1 VNFFEAQD
9 RSRRMSRWLVV
20 VFLLATAAIIAA
32 VTLIVAAALALMQP
46 EGAVRALNGGWP
58 GGNTR
63 LLGTVAL
70 ATAGVIGLASLY
82 RTARLS
88 DGGGQVARELGAT
101 PVPTDVQDPLRLRL
115 RNVVEEMAIASGV
128 PVPEIYVLEEEPGI
142 NAFAAGF
149 NPGDAAIAVTRGTLE
164 TLDRDELQGVV
175 AHEFSHILN
184 GDMRLNIRLM
194 GLLFG
199 ILAIALAGRMVLRGT
214 RHVRLSGR
222 SGRGGAPVVLVIG
235 VGLFLIGSIG
245 VLFARLIK
253 AGVSR
258 QREYLADASAVQF
271 TRQTRGIA
279 GALKKIAASSAG
291 SRFRAAD
298 PEEVSHMLFAFG
310 GRSFT
315 RLMATHPPLEQ
326 RILALDPSFDPESL
340 ADIAADT
347 DTGTA
352 DERMAGLTGGGGAAG
367 AAGAAEA
374 IHLDGERIAASI
386 GNPGD
391 EQVAFAGRLRR
402 SIPEEVAHAAH
413 SRDGAV
419 LLALALILHAD
430 PATRQRQIALLQSR
444 IGELRTGRVERLY
457 RDAAAL
463 GPLYRLPLLE
473 LAFPALKDR
482 PRAQL
487 AFVVELGEELA
498 TLDGTLD
505 FYEYCVTRTLR
516 GHLSEALAPRA
527 EARREGSAIGRRRD
541 TRSAVHRLL
550 ATLAAHGARSEEA
563 SRRAYAAGIATLDGD
578 WPPYRPL
585 TDWQQELD
593 ASLRTLRQL
602 SGRARR
608 RVVVALVAVIRH
620 DRRTTLAEA
629 ELLRAVCAML
639 DCPLPPLA
647 TEVTE
652 D

>member
-1 VNFFEAQD
+1 MNFFDAQD
-9 RSRRMSRWLVV
+9 RSRRTSRWLVV
-20 VFLLATAAIIAA
+20 VFLLATAAIIGA
-32 VTLIVAAALALMQP
+32 VTLIVAAALALLQP
-46 EGAVRALNGGWP
+46 EGALGVMNGDWLA
-58 GGNTR
+58 GNAG

-70 ATAGVIGLASLY
+70 ATGGAIGLASLY

-149 NPGDAAIAVTRGTLE
+149 NSGDAAIAVTRGTLE

-199 ILAIALAGRMVLRGT
+199 ILAIALAGRMVLHGT

-222 SGRGGAPVVLVIG
+222 SGRGGAPVVLAVG

-279 GALKKIAASSAG
+279 GALKKIAAASAG

-315 RLMATHPPLEQ
+315 RLMATHPPLGK

-340 ADIAADT
+340 
-347 DTGTA
+347 GG
-352 DERMAGLTGGGGAAG
+352 MAVDGGAAAEEG
-367 AAGAAEA
+367 RIADLAADAGAGEVS
-374 IHLDGERIAASI
+374 LDGERIAASI
-386 GNPGD
+386 GNPGQ

-402 SIPEEVAHAAH
+402 TIPEEVGHAAH

-419 LLALALILHAD
+419 LLALALVLNAD
-430 PATRQRQIALLQSR
+430 PAARRRQSALLESR
-444 IGELRTGRVERLY
+444 IGAARTRRVERLY
-457 RDAAAL
+457 EEAAAL

-482 PRAQL
+482 PQAQL
-487 AFVVELGEELA
+487 SFVIDLGEELSA
-498 TLDGTLD
+498 LDGRLD
-505 FYEYCVTRTLR
+505 FYEYCFTRTLR

-527 EARREGSAIGRRRD
+527 EARREGTGIGRRDAR
-541 TRSAVHRLL
+541 TAVHRLL
-550 ATLAAHGARSEEA
+550 ATLAAHGARSEDA
-563 SRRAYAAGIATLDGD
+563 SRRAYAAGIETLDGD
-578 WPPYRPL
+578 WPAYRPL
-585 TDWQQELD
+585 TEWQRELD
-593 ASLRTLRQL
+593 ASLHTLRHL
-602 SGRARR
+602 SGAARR

-647 TEVTE
+647 AEVTA

>member
-1 VNFFEAQD
+1 MNFFEAQD
-9 RSRRMSRWLVV
+9 RSRRTSRWLVV
-20 VFLLATAAIIAA
+20 VFLLATAAIIGA
-32 VTLIVAAALALMQP
+32 VTLIVAGALALLQP
-46 EGAVRALNGGWP
+46 EGALRVMNGSWLA
-58 GGNTR
+58 GNAG

-70 ATAGVIGLASLY
+70 ATGSAIGLASLY

-149 NPGDAAIAVTRGTLE
+149 NSGDAAIAVTRGTLE

-199 ILAIALAGRMVLRGT
+199 ILAIALAGRMVLHGT

-279 GALKKIAASSAG
+279 GALKKIAASAAG

-315 RLMATHPPLEQ
+315 RLMATHPPLEK

-340 ADIAADT
+340 A
-347 DTGTA
+347 
-352 DERMAGLTGGGGAAG
+352 GLSLDGGGATEEGRTAG
-367 AAGAAEA
+367 LAAGAGGGAGEVV
-374 IHLDGERIAASI
+374 LDGERIAASI
-386 GNPGD
+386 GNPGE

-402 SIPEEVAHAAH
+402 TIPEEVAHAAH
-413 SRDGAV
+413 SGDGAV
-419 LLALALILHAD
+419 LLALALVLQGD
-430 PATRQRQIALLQSR
+430 PAARQRQTALLESR
-444 IGELRTGRVERLY
+444 IGAARTRRVDRLY
-457 RDAAAL
+457 EEAAAL

-482 PRAQL
+482 PQAQL
-487 AFVVELGEELA
+487 AFVVDLGEELTA
-498 TLDGTLD
+498 LDGRLD
-505 FYEYCVTRTLR
+505 FYEYCFTRTLR

-527 EARREGSAIGRRRD
+527 EARREGTGIRRRD
-541 TRSAVHRLL
+541 ARTAVQRLL

-563 SRRAYAAGIATLDGD
+563 SRRAYDAGIETLDGD

-585 TDWQQELD
+585 TDWQRELD
-593 ASLRTLRQL
+593 ASLHTLRHL
-602 SGRARR
+602 SGAARR

-647 TEVTE
+647 AEVTA

>member
-1 VNFFEAQD
+1 MNFFEAQD
-9 RSRRMSRWLVV
+9 RSRRTSRWLVA

-46 EGAVRALNGGWP
+46 EGAAGLIYGGRLSANA
-58 GGNTR
+58 G

-70 ATAGVIGLASLY
+70 ATGGVIGLASLY

-101 PVPTDVQDPLRLRL
+101 PVPTDVQEPLRLRL

-214 RHVRLSGR
+214 GHVRLSGR

-271 TRQTRGIA
+271 TRQTQGIA
-279 GALKKIAASSAG
+279 GALKKIAAASAG

-326 RILALDPSFDPESL
+326 RILALDPSFDPDSL
-340 ADIAADT
+340 ADIAA
-347 DTGTA
+347 GGVAA
-352 DERMAGLTGGGGAAG
+352 DEEGRVAGLAAG
-367 AAGAAEA
+367 AAGAAEVP
-374 IHLDGERIAASI
+374 LDAERITASI

-402 SIPEEVAHAAH
+402 TIPEEVHHAAH
-413 SRDGAV
+413 SRDGSV
-419 LLALALILHAD
+419 LLALALVLHAE
-430 PATRQRQIALLQSR
+430 PAARQRQLALLQSR
-444 IGELRTGRVERLY
+444 IGEARTRRVERLHE
-457 RDAAAL
+457 DCAAL

-473 LAFPALKDR
+473 PAFPALKDR
-482 PRAQL
+482 PQAQL
-487 AFVVELGEELA
+487 AFLVELGEELT
-498 TLDGTLD
+498 TLDGALD
-505 FYEYCVTRTLR
+505 FYEYCFTRTLR

-527 EARREGSAIGRRRD
+527 EARRDGTDIDRRKAR
-541 TRSAVHRLL
+541 TAVQRLL
-550 ATLAAHGARSEEA
+550 ATVAAHGARNEEA
-563 SRRAYAAGIATLDGD
+563 SRRAYEAGVATLDGD

-585 TDWQQELD
+585 SDWQRELD
-593 ASLRTLRQL
+593 ASLQILRHL

-608 RVVVALVAVIRH
+608 RVVVALIAVIRH

-647 TEVTE
+647 AEVAE
-652 D
+652 H

>member
-9 RSRRMSRWLVV
+9 RSRRTSRWLVI

-32 VTLIVAAALALMQP
+32 VTLIAATALALLQP
-46 EGAVRALNGGWP
+46 EGAVRLLNGDWLA
-58 GGNTR
+58 GNAG
-63 LLGTVAL
+63 LLGAVAL
-70 ATAGVIGLASLY
+70 ATGGAIGLASLY

-101 PVPTDVQDPLRLRL
+101 PVPTDVHDPLRLRL

-128 PVPEIYVLEEEPGI
+128 PVPEIYVLEEEQGI

-149 NPGDAAIAVTRGTLE
+149 NPGDAAVAVTRGTLE
-164 TLDRDELQGVV
+164 RLDRDELQGVI
-175 AHEFSHILN
+175 AHEFSHVLN

-199 ILAIALAGRMVLRGT
+199 ILAIALAGRMVLHGT

-235 VGLFLIGSIG
+235 AGLFLIGSIG

-291 SRFRAAD
+291 SRLRAAD

-315 RLMATHPPLEQ
+315 RLMATHPPLEK

-340 ADIAADT
+340 AGMPVDG
-347 DTGTA
+347 GTA
-352 DERMAGLTGGGGAAG
+352 AEEGRIAGLAAGVGGGAGEVA
-367 AAGAAEA
+367 
-374 IHLDGERIAASI
+374 LDGERIAASI
-386 GNPGD
+386 GNPGE

-402 SIPEEVAHAAH
+402 TIPEEIEHAAH
-413 SRDGAV
+413 SRDGSV
-419 LLALALILHAD
+419 LLALALVLNAD
-430 PATRQRQIALLQSR
+430 PAARQRQTALLQSR
-444 IGELRTGRVERLY
+444 IGGARTRRVERLHEE
-457 RDAAAL
+457 AAAL

-482 PRAQL
+482 PQAQL
-487 AFVVELGEELA
+487 AFVVDLGEELTA
-498 TLDGTLD
+498 LDGRLD
-505 FYEYCVTRTLR
+505 FYEYCFTRTLR

-527 EARREGSAIGRRRD
+527 AARRQGTGMRRRD
-541 TRSAVHRLL
+541 ARTGVHRLL

-563 SRRAYAAGIATLDGD
+563 GRRAYAAGIETLDGH
-578 WPPYRPL
+578 WPPYRPVD
-585 TDWQQELD
+585 DWQRELD
-593 ASLRTLRQL
+593 ASLHTLRHL
-602 SGRARR
+602 SGTARR

-647 TEVTE
+647 AEVTAG
-652 D
+652 

>member
-1 VNFFEAQD
+1 MNFFEAQD
-9 RSRRMSRWLVV
+9 RSRRTSRWLVAA
-20 VFLLATAAIIAA
+20 FLLATTAIIAA
-32 VTLIVAAALALMQP
+32 VTLIVAAALALLQP
-46 EGAVRALNGGWP
+46 DTAAGLLNGGQLSANA
-58 GGNTR
+58 G

-164 TLDRDELQGVV
+164 TLDRDELQGVI
-175 AHEFSHILN
+175 AHEFSHVLN

-222 SGRGGAPVVLVIG
+222 SGRGGAPVVLLIG

-279 GALKKIAASSAG
+279 GALKKIAAASAG

-315 RLMATHPPLEQ
+315 RLMATHPPLDK
-326 RILALDPSFDPESL
+326 RILALDPSFDPDSL
-340 ADIAADT
+340 ADIAA
-347 DTGTA
+347 GGQTA
-352 DERMAGLTGGGGAAG
+352 AEEGRVAGLAAG
-367 AAGAAEA
+367 AAGGSEIA
-374 IHLDGERIAASI
+374 LDAERITASI

-402 SIPEEVAHAAH
+402 TIPEEVHHAAH
-413 SRDGAV
+413 CRDGAV
-419 LLALALILHAD
+419 LLTLALVLHAE
-430 PATRQRQIALLQSR
+430 PAARQRQVALLQSR
-444 IGELRTGRVERLY
+444 IGEARTRRVEQLHG
-457 RDAAAL
+457 DCAAL

-482 PRAQL
+482 PQAQL
-487 AFVVELGEELA
+487 AFLVDLSEELT
-498 TLDGTLD
+498 TLDGALD
-505 FYEYCVTRTLR
+505 FYEYCFTRTLR

-527 EARREGSAIGRRRD
+527 EARREGTGIGRRAARA
-541 TRSAVHRLL
+541 AVHRLL
-550 ATLAAHGARSEEA
+550 TTLAAHGARSEEA
-563 SRRAYAAGIATLDGD
+563 SRRAYEAGIETLDGD
-578 WPPYRPL
+578 WPPYHPL
-585 TDWQQELD
+585 ADWQRELD
-593 ASLRTLRQL
+593 ASLQILRHL

-608 RVVVALVAVIRH
+608 RLVVALIGVIRH

-647 TEVTE
+647 AEVAE
-652 D
+652 H

>member
-1 VNFFEAQD
+1 MNFFDAQD
-9 RSRRMSRWLVV
+9 RSRRTSRWLVV
-20 VFLLATAAIIAA
+20 VFLLATAAIIGA
-32 VTLIVAAALALMQP
+32 VTLIVAAALALLQP
-46 EGAVRALNGGWP
+46 EGALGVMNGDWLA
-58 GGNTR
+58 GNAG

-70 ATAGVIGLASLY
+70 ATGGAIGLASLY

-149 NPGDAAIAVTRGTLE
+149 NSGDAAIAVTRGTLE

-199 ILAIALAGRMVLRGT
+199 ILAIALAGRMVLHGT

-222 SGRGGAPVVLVIG
+222 SGRGGAPVVLVVG

-279 GALKKIAASSAG
+279 GALKKIAAASAG

-315 RLMATHPPLEQ
+315 RLMATHPPLGK

-340 ADIAADT
+340 
-347 DTGTA
+347 GG
-352 DERMAGLTGGGGAAG
+352 MAVDGGAAAEEG
-367 AAGAAEA
+367 RIADLAADAGAGEVS
-374 IHLDGERIAASI
+374 LDGERIAASI
-386 GNPGD
+386 GNPGQ

-402 SIPEEVAHAAH
+402 TIPEEVGHAAH

-419 LLALALILHAD
+419 LLTLALVLNAD
-430 PATRQRQIALLQSR
+430 PAARRRQSALLESR
-444 IGELRTGRVERLY
+444 IGAARTRRVERLY
-457 RDAAAL
+457 EEAAAL

-482 PRAQL
+482 PQAQL
-487 AFVVELGEELA
+487 SFVIDLGEELSA
-498 TLDGTLD
+498 LDGRLD
-505 FYEYCVTRTLR
+505 FYEYCFTRTLR

-527 EARREGSAIGRRRD
+527 EARREGTGIGRRDAR
-541 TRSAVHRLL
+541 TAVHRLL
-550 ATLAAHGARSEEA
+550 ATLAAHGARSEDA
-563 SRRAYAAGIATLDGD
+563 SRRAYAAGIETLDGD
-578 WPPYRPL
+578 WPAYRPL
-585 TDWQQELD
+585 TEWQRELD
-593 ASLRTLRQL
+593 ASLHTLRHL
-602 SGRARR
+602 SGAARR

-647 TEVTE
+647 AEVTA

>member
-1 VNFFEAQD
+1 
-9 RSRRMSRWLVV
+9 
-20 VFLLATAAIIAA
+20 
-32 VTLIVAAALALMQP
+32 
-46 EGAVRALNGGWP
+46 
-58 GGNTR
+58 
-63 LLGTVAL
+63 
-70 ATAGVIGLASLY
+70 
-82 RTARLS
+82 
-88 DGGGQVARELGAT
+88 
-101 PVPTDVQDPLRLRL
+101 VPTDVQDPLRLRL

-149 NPGDAAIAVTRGTLE
+149 NSGDAAIAVTRGTLE
-164 TLDRDELQGVV
+164 SLDRDELQGVV

-199 ILAIALAGRMVLRGT
+199 ILAIALAGRMVLHGT

-222 SGRGGAPVVLVIG
+222 SGRGGAPVVLVVG

-279 GALKKIAASSAG
+279 GALKKIAAASAG

-315 RLMATHPPLEQ
+315 RLMATHPPLGK
-326 RILALDPSFDPESL
+326 RILALDPSFDPESR
-340 ADIAADT
+340 
-347 DTGTA
+347 GG
-352 DERMAGLTGGGGAAG
+352 MAVDGGAAAEEG
-367 AAGAAEA
+367 RIAGLAAGAGAGEVS
-374 IHLDGERIAASI
+374 LDGERIAASI
-386 GNPGD
+386 GNPGQ

-402 SIPEEVAHAAH
+402 TIPEEVGHAAH

-419 LLALALILHAD
+419 LLALALVLNAD
-430 PATRQRQIALLQSR
+430 PAARRRQSALLESR
-444 IGELRTGRVERLY
+444 IGAARTRRVERLY
-457 RDAAAL
+457 EEAAAL

-482 PRAQL
+482 PQAQL
-487 AFVVELGEELA
+487 SFVIDLGEELSA
-498 TLDGTLD
+498 LDGRLD
-505 FYEYCVTRTLR
+505 FYEYCFTRTLR

-527 EARREGSAIGRRRD
+527 EARREGTGIGRRDAR
-541 TRSAVHRLL
+541 TAVHRLL
-550 ATLAAHGARSEEA
+550 ATLAAHGARSEDA
-563 SRRAYAAGIATLDGD
+563 SRRAYAAGIETLYGD
-578 WPPYRPL
+578 WPAYRPL
-585 TDWQQELD
+585 TEWQRELD
-593 ASLRTLRQL
+593 ASLHTLRHL
-602 SGRARR
+602 SGAARR

-620 DRRTTLAEA
+620 DLRTTLTEA

-647 TEVTE
+647 AEVTA

>member
-1 VNFFEAQD
+1 MNFFEAQD
-9 RSRRMSRWLVV
+9 RSRRTSRWLVAA
-20 VFLLATAAIIAA
+20 FLLATAAIITA
-32 VTLIVAAALALMQP
+32 VTVVVAAALALMQP
-46 EGAVRALNGGWP
+46 ETAAGLLNGG
-58 GGNTR
+58 R
-63 LLGTVAL
+63 LSANAGPLGTVAL
-70 ATAGVIGLASLY
+70 ATAAVIGLASLY

-164 TLDRDELQGVV
+164 TLDREELQGVV

-214 RHVRLSGR
+214 RHVRLSSR

-235 VGLFLIGSIG
+235 VGLFVIGSIG

-271 TRQTRGIA
+271 TRQTQGIA
-279 GALKKIAASSAG
+279 GALKKIAGASAG

-315 RLMATHPPLEQ
+315 RLMATHPPLAK
-326 RILALDPSFDPESL
+326 RILALDPSFDPDSL
-340 ADIAADT
+340 TDIAA
-347 DTGTA
+347 GGETA
-352 DERMAGLTGGGGAAG
+352 AEEGRVAGLAGGAAG
-367 AAGAAEA
+367 AAGGAE
-374 IHLDGERIAASI
+374 IPLDAERITASI

-402 SIPEEVAHAAH
+402 TIPEEVHHAAH

-419 LLALALILHAD
+419 LLALALVLHAE
-430 PATRQRQIALLQSR
+430 AVARQRQLALLQSR
-444 IGELRTGRVERLY
+444 IGEARTRRVERLHA
-457 RDAAAL
+457 DCAAL

-482 PRAQL
+482 PQAQL
-487 AFVVELGEELA
+487 AFLVELGEELT

-505 FYEYCVTRTLR
+505 FYEYCFTRTLR

-527 EARREGSAIGRRRD
+527 EARREGTNIGRRNAR
-541 TRSAVHRLL
+541 TAVQRLL
-550 ATLAAHGARSEEA
+550 ATLAAHGARGEEA
-563 SRRAYAAGIATLDGD
+563 SRRAYEAGIATLDGD

-585 TDWQQELD
+585 TDWQRELD
-593 ASLRTLRQL
+593 ASLQILRHL
-602 SGRARR
+602 SGRSRR
-608 RVVVALVAVIRH
+608 RLVVALIAVIRH

-647 TEVTE
+647 TEVAE
-652 D
+652 H

>member
-1 VNFFEAQD
+1 MNFFDAQD
-9 RSRRMSRWLVV
+9 RSRRTSRWLVV
-20 VFLLATAAIIAA
+20 VFLLATAAIIGA
-32 VTLIVAAALALMQP
+32 VTLIVAAALALLQP
-46 EGAVRALNGGWP
+46 EGALGVMNGDWLA
-58 GGNTR
+58 GNAG

-70 ATAGVIGLASLY
+70 ATGGAIGLASLY

-149 NPGDAAIAVTRGTLE
+149 NSGDAAIAVTRGTLE

-199 ILAIALAGRMVLRGT
+199 ILAIALAGRMVLHGT

-222 SGRGGAPVVLVIG
+222 SGRGGAPVVLAVG

-279 GALKKIAASSAG
+279 GALKKIAAASAG

-315 RLMATHPPLEQ
+315 RLMATHPPLGK

-340 ADIAADT
+340 
-347 DTGTA
+347 GG
-352 DERMAGLTGGGGAAG
+352 MAVDGGAAAEEG
-367 AAGAAEA
+367 RIADLAADAGAGEVS
-374 IHLDGERIAASI
+374 LDGERIAASI
-386 GNPGD
+386 GNPGQ

-402 SIPEEVAHAAH
+402 TIPEEVGHAAH

-419 LLALALILHAD
+419 LLTLALVLNAD
-430 PATRQRQIALLQSR
+430 PAARRRQSALLESR
-444 IGELRTGRVERLY
+444 IGAARTRRVERLY
-457 RDAAAL
+457 EEAAAL

-482 PRAQL
+482 PQAQL
-487 AFVVELGEELA
+487 SFVIDLGEELSA
-498 TLDGTLD
+498 LDGRLD
-505 FYEYCVTRTLR
+505 FYEYCFTRTLR

-527 EARREGSAIGRRRD
+527 EARREGTGIGRRDAR
-541 TRSAVHRLL
+541 TAVHRLL
-550 ATLAAHGARSEEA
+550 ATLAAHGARSEDA
-563 SRRAYAAGIATLDGD
+563 SRRAYAAGIETLDGD
-578 WPPYRPL
+578 WPAYRPL
-585 TDWQQELD
+585 TEWQRELD
-593 ASLRTLRQL
+593 ASLHTLRHL
-602 SGRARR
+602 SGAARR
-608 RVVVALVAVIRH
+608 RVVVGLVAVIRH

-647 TEVTE
+647 AEVTA

>member
-1 VNFFEAQD
+1 MNFFEAQD
-9 RSRRMSRWLVV
+9 RSRRTSRWLVA
-20 VFLLATAAIIAA
+20 VFLLATAVIIAA

-46 EGAVRALNGGWP
+46 ETAVGLLNGGRLSANA
-58 GGNTR
+58 G

-70 ATAGVIGLASLY
+70 ATGSVIGLASLY

-214 RHVRLSGR
+214 RHVRLGSR

-271 TRQTRGIA
+271 TRQTQGIA
-279 GALKKIAASSAG
+279 GALKKIAAASAG

-315 RLMATHPPLEQ
+315 RLMATHPPLET
-326 RILALDPSFDPESL
+326 RILALDPSFDPDSL
-340 ADIAADT
+340 ADIAP
-347 DTGTA
+347 
-352 DERMAGLTGGGGAAG
+352 AAG
-367 AAGAAEA
+367 AVADEEGRTAGLAGAGTAGTGDVA
-374 IHLDGERIAASI
+374 LDAERITASI

-402 SIPEEVAHAAH
+402 TIPEEVQHAAH

-419 LLALALILHAD
+419 FLALALVLHAE
-430 PATRQRQIALLQSR
+430 PAARQRQLALLQSR
-444 IGELRTGRVERLY
+444 IGEARTRRVERLHE
-457 RDAAAL
+457 DSAAL

-482 PRAQL
+482 PQAQL
-487 AFVVELGEELA
+487 AFLVDLGEELT
-498 TLDGTLD
+498 TLDGGLD
-505 FYEYCVTRTLR
+505 FYEYCFTRTLR

-527 EARREGSAIGRRRD
+527 EARRQGTDIGRR
-541 TRSAVHRLL
+541 SARTAVQRLL

-563 SRRAYAAGIATLDGD
+563 SRRAYEAGVATLDGD
-578 WPPYRPL
+578 WPPYSPPA
-585 TDWQQELD
+585 DWQRQLD
-593 ASLRTLRQL
+593 ASLQVLRQL

-608 RVVVALVAVIRH
+608 RVVVALIAVIRH

-647 TEVTE
+647 AEVAE
-652 D
+652 H

>member
-1 VNFFEAQD
+1 MNFFDAQD
-9 RSRRMSRWLVV
+9 RSRRTSRWLVV
-20 VFLLATAAIIAA
+20 VFLLATAAIIGA
-32 VTLIVAAALALMQP
+32 VTLIVAAALALLQP
-46 EGAVRALNGGWP
+46 EGALGVMNGDWLA
-58 GGNTR
+58 GNAG

-70 ATAGVIGLASLY
+70 ATGGAIGLASLY

-149 NPGDAAIAVTRGTLE
+149 NSGDAAIAVTRGTLE

-199 ILAIALAGRMVLRGT
+199 ILAIALAGRMVLHGT

-222 SGRGGAPVVLVIG
+222 SGRGGAPVVLVVG

-279 GALKKIAASSAG
+279 GALKKIAAASAG

-315 RLMATHPPLEQ
+315 RLMATHPPLGK

-340 ADIAADT
+340 
-347 DTGTA
+347 GG
-352 DERMAGLTGGGGAAG
+352 MAVDGGAAAEEG
-367 AAGAAEA
+367 RIADLAADAGAGEVS
-374 IHLDGERIAASI
+374 LDGERIAASI
-386 GNPGD
+386 GNPGQ

-402 SIPEEVAHAAH
+402 TIPEEVGHAAH

-419 LLALALILHAD
+419 LLALALVLNAD
-430 PATRQRQIALLQSR
+430 PAARRRQSALLESR
-444 IGELRTGRVERLY
+444 IGAARTRRVERLY
-457 RDAAAL
+457 EEAAAL

-482 PRAQL
+482 PQAQL
-487 AFVVELGEELA
+487 SFVIDLGEELSA
-498 TLDGTLD
+498 LDGRLD
-505 FYEYCVTRTLR
+505 FYEYCFTRTLR

-527 EARREGSAIGRRRD
+527 EARREGTGIGRRDAR
-541 TRSAVHRLL
+541 TAVHRLL
-550 ATLAAHGARSEEA
+550 ATLAAHGARSEDA
-563 SRRAYAAGIATLDGD
+563 SRRAYAAGIETLDGD
-578 WPPYRPL
+578 WPAYRPL
-585 TDWQQELD
+585 TEWQRELD
-593 ASLRTLRQL
+593 ASLHTLRHL
-602 SGRARR
+602 SGAARR

-647 TEVTE
+647 AEVTA

>member
-1 VNFFEAQD
+1 MAHPGFFQRQAHA
-9 RSRRMSRWLVV
+9 RRNTSLL
-20 VFLLATAAIIAA
+20 VFLFLTAVAFITLAVCLVGYFVTRSESSGLAFHHWLLSNHGLLTAATVVA
-32 VTLIVAAALALMQP
+32 LIVLGSLLRWVDLA
-46 EGAVRALNGGWP
+46 
-58 GGNTR
+58 
-63 LLGTVAL
+63 
-70 ATAGVIGLASLY
+70 
-82 RTARLS
+82 
-88 DGGGQVARELGAT
+88 GGGDRVAKMVGAR
-101 PVPTDVQDPLRLRL
+101 PIDPDTRDSDERKL
-115 RNVVEEMAIASGV
+115 RNIVEEMAIASGV
-128 PVPEIYVLEEEPGI
+128 SVPELYVMDQETGI
-142 NAFAAGF
+142 NAFVAGYT
-149 NPGDAAIAVTRGTLE
+149 PGEAVMVVTHGAITQLS
-164 TLDRDELQGVV
+164 RDELQGVV

-184 GDMRLNIRLM
+184 GDMRLNVRLM

-214 RHVRLSGR
+214 RHVRLGSR

-271 TRQTRGIA
+271 TRQTQGIA
-279 GALKKIAASSAG
+279 GALKKIAGASVG

-315 RLMATHPPLEQ
+315 RLMATHPPLAK
-326 RILALDPSFDPESL
+326 RILALDPSFDPDSL
-340 ADIAADT
+340 TDIAA
-347 DTGTA
+347 GGETA
-352 DERMAGLTGGGGAAG
+352 AEEGRVAGLAGGAAG
-367 AAGAAEA
+367 AAGGAE
-374 IHLDGERIAASI
+374 IPLDAERITASI

-402 SIPEEVAHAAH
+402 TIPEEVHHAAH

-419 LLALALILHAD
+419 LLALALVLHAE
-430 PATRQRQIALLQSR
+430 AVARQRQLALLQSR
-444 IGELRTGRVERLY
+444 IGEARTRRVERLHA
-457 RDAAAL
+457 DCAAL

-482 PRAQL
+482 PQAQL
-487 AFVVELGEELA
+487 AFLVELGEELT

-505 FYEYCVTRTLR
+505 FYEYCFTRTLR

-527 EARREGSAIGRRRD
+527 EARREGTNIGRRNAR
-541 TRSAVHRLL
+541 TAVQRLL
-550 ATLAAHGARSEEA
+550 ATLAAHGARGEEA
-563 SRRAYAAGIATLDGD
+563 SRRAYEAGIATLDGD

-585 TDWQQELD
+585 TDWQRELD
-593 ASLRTLRQL
+593 ASLQILRHL
-602 SGRARR
+602 SGRSRR
-608 RVVVALVAVIRH
+608 RLVVALIAVIRH

-647 TEVTE
+647 TEVAE
-652 D
+652 H

>member
-9 RSRRMSRWLVV
+9 RSRRTSRWLVA
-20 VFLLATAAIIAA
+20 VFLLATAVIITA
-32 VTLIVAAALALMQP
+32 VTLIVATALALMQP
-46 EGAVRALNGGWP
+46 ETAAGLLNGGRLSANA
-58 GGNTR
+58 G

-70 ATAGVIGLASLY
+70 ATGGVIGLASLY

-214 RHVRLSGR
+214 RHVRLSSR

-271 TRQTRGIA
+271 TRQTQGIA
-279 GALKKIAASSAG
+279 GALKKIAAASAG

-315 RLMATHPPLEQ
+315 RLMATHPPLEK
-326 RILALDPSFDPESL
+326 RILALDPSFDPDSL
-340 ADIAADT
+340 ADIAA
-347 DTGTA
+347 GAQPA
-352 DERMAGLTGGGGAAG
+352 DDEGRAAGFAAGGAG
-367 AAGAAEA
+367 AAGAVE
-374 IHLDGERIAASI
+374 IPLDAERITASI

-402 SIPEEVAHAAH
+402 TIPEEVHHAAH

-419 LLALALILHAD
+419 LLALALVLHAE
-430 PATRQRQIALLQSR
+430 PAARQRQLGLLQSR
-444 IGELRTGRVERLY
+444 IGEARSRRVERLHE
-457 RDAAAL
+457 DCAAL

-482 PRAQL
+482 PQAQL
-487 AFVVELGEELA
+487 AFLAELGEELT
-498 TLDGTLD
+498 TLDGALD
-505 FYEYCVTRTLR
+505 FYEYCFTRTLR

-527 EARREGSAIGRRRD
+527 EARREGTGIRRRHA
-541 TRSAVHRLL
+541 RAAVHRLL
-550 ATLAAHGARSEEA
+550 TTVAAHGARSEEA
-563 SRRAYAAGIATLDGD
+563 SRRAYESGVATLDGD
-578 WPPYRPL
+578 WPPYRAL
-585 TDWQQELD
+585 ADWQRELD
-593 ASLRTLRQL
+593 ASLQILRHL

-608 RVVVALVAVIRH
+608 RVVVALIAVIRH

-647 TEVTE
+647 AEVTE
-652 D
+652 H